1 MTSTTSGTDLTRV
14 IEQVGKDKG
23 ISKEVLIEALETAM
37 VHAARKKYGL
47 ERDIEAKFNADSGEV
62 EIFEFRT
69 AIADEDD
76 AENETQIKL
85 TDARKLD
92 PEAQPGDSLGIKLT
106 LDQQTFGRIAA
117 QTAKQVII
125 QKVRDAE
132 REMTYNEYKDRK
144 GELVTGITRRFE
156 KGNIIVDLGR
166 AEAIL
171 PSREQIP
178 GENYRVG
185 DRIQAFFLDI
195 RKASRDPQIVLSRS
209 HPGLLMKLFEME
221 VPEIYEGIV
230 TIEAAA
236 REPGARAKIAV
247 KSRDRDVDPV
257 GACVGVKGSRVQ
269 RVVQELRGEKI
280 DIIPFDEEP
289 ARFVCNAIQPA
300 QVAKVI
306 IDEENRTME
315 IIVPDDQLSL
325 AIGKKGQN
333 VRLAAQLT
341 GWKIDITSETKAHER
356 SRRAQDSLGKIEG
369 VDRQTAEMLYK
380 HGFHSARE
388 VTEVDSE
395 SLAGIPGFDSDRAE
409 KVIASAR
416 KVAEVEETEA
426 RARILEKKSSPDSVG
441 TLTDN
446 QRKLL
451 EIRGIGPETIKALS
465 LGGYDSPEKIARA
478 ELDHLAEA
486 TGIGTKKARQ
496 LKSAADQYVTSGGVP
511 QEEEED
517 DRPKSDVTNPE
528 AVVAPGGPVGSTGR
542 GE

>member
-1 MTSTTSGTDLTRV
+1 MNTDLTRV
-14 IEQVGKDKG
+14 IKEIGNEKG
-23 ISKEVLIEALETAM
+23 IAKEVLVEALEAAM
-37 VHAARKKYGL
+37 VHAARKKYGIDR
-47 ERDIEAKFNADSGEV
+47 EIEAKFNEETGEV

-69 AIADEDD
+69 AIADD
-76 AENETQIKL
+76 AEPENETQVHL
-85 TDARKLD
+85 ADARKLD
-92 PEAQPGDSLGIKLT
+92 PDVQVGDSLGMKLE
-106 LDQQTFGRIAA
+106 LDQATFGRIAA

-132 REMTYNEYKDRK
+132 RENVYNQYKDRK
-144 GELVTGITRRFE
+144 GELVTGVVRRFE
-156 KGNIIVDLGR
+156 KGNIIVDLPPT

-171 PSREQIP
+171 PTREQIP

-195 RKASRDPQIVLSRS
+195 RKASRDPQIVLSRT

-356 SRRAQDSLGKIEG
+356 SRRAQESLGKIAG
-369 VDRQTAEMLYK
+369 VDRQTAELLYK

-388 VTEVDSE
+388 VTEVDVD
-395 SLAGIPGFDSDRAE
+395 SLSRIPGFDEAKASQ
-409 KVIASAR
+409 VIESAR
-416 KVAEVEETEA
+416 KVADVEESEA
-426 RARILEKKSSPDSVG
+426 RIR
-441 TLTDN
+441 
-446 QRKLL
+446 
-451 EIRGIGPETIKALS
+451 IRGKKANADELKAIPENQHRLLDIRGLNPVTIKQLS
-465 LGGYDSPEKIARA
+465 AAGFDTPEKIAA
-478 ELDHLAEA
+478 GDVEQLSDLTA
-486 TGIGTKKARQ
+486 IGTKKARQ
-496 LKSAADQYVTSGGVP
+496 LKHSAELFVQSGGVP
-511 QEEEED
+511 QEDEED
-517 DRPKSDVTNPE
+517 DRPKSEQTNPE
-528 AVVAPGGPVGSTGR
+528 MQIAPGGPVGSTGLDHKP
-542 GE
+542 

>member
-1 MTSTTSGTDLTRV
+1 MNTNLLGV
-14 IEQVGKDKG
+14 IKEIGAEKG

-47 ERDIEAKFNADSGEV
+47 ERDIEAKFSDETGEI

-69 AIADEDD
+69 AVEGEP
-76 AENETQIKL
+76 ENETQVRL
-85 TDARKLD
+85 EEARKLD
-92 PEAQPGDSLGIKLT
+92 PDCAPGDSIGIKLE
-106 LDQQTFGRIAA
+106 LDQATFGRIAA

-144 GELVTGITRRFE
+144 GELCTGVVRRFE
-156 KGNIIVDLGR
+156 KGNIIVEIGK

-280 DIIPFDEEP
+280 DIIPYDEEP

-341 GWKIDITSETKAHER
+341 GWKIDITSETKALER
-356 SRRAQDSLGKIEG
+356 SRRAQESLGKIAG
-369 VDRQTAEMLYK
+369 VDRGTAEMLYK

-388 VTEVDSE
+388 VTEVDVD
-395 SLAGIPGFDSDRAE
+395 SLAHIPGFDADRAA
-409 KVIASAR
+409 KVIESAR
-416 KVAEVEETEA
+416 KVAEVEETDA
-426 RARILEKKSSPDSVG
+426 RGRIYGKKASSEELA
-441 TLTDN
+441 TLTEAN
-446 QRKLL
+446 RRLL
-451 EIRGIGPETIKALS
+451 DIRGISPALIR
-465 LGGYDSPEKIARA
+465 LLVQTGYESPEKISAA
-478 ELDHLAEA
+478 DLEQLAEV
-486 TGIGTKKARQ
+486 TGVGTKKARQ
-496 LKSAADQYVTSGGVP
+496 MKHAAEVYIQTGGVP

-517 DRPKSDVTNPE
+517 DRPKSDQTNPE
-528 AVVAPGGPVGSTGR
+528 MVLPVAGPIGASNVGKT
-542 GE
+542 

>member
-1 MTSTTSGTDLTRV
+1 MNADLNRV
-14 IEQVGKDKG
+14 ITEIGRDKG
-23 ISKEVLIEALETAM
+23 IAKEVLVEALETAM
-37 VHAARKKYGL
+37 VHAAKKKYGL
-47 ERDIEAKFNADSGEV
+47 ERDIEAKFNEETGEI
-62 EIFEFRT
+62 EIFEFRK
-69 AIADEDD
+69 AVEGEP
-76 AENETQIKL
+76 ENETEL
-85 TDARKLD
+85 TWDAAKKLD
-92 PEAQPGDSLGIKLT
+92 PDCQPGDSIGIKLE
-106 LDQQTFGRIAA
+106 LDQATFGRIAA

-144 GELVTGITRRFE
+144 GELVTGIVRRFE
-156 KGNIIVDLGR
+156 KGNIIVDLGK

-171 PSREQIP
+171 PTREQIP

-195 RKASRDPQIVLSRS
+195 RKASRDPQIVLSRT

-341 GWKIDITSETKAHER
+341 GWKIDITSETKALER
-356 SRRAQDSLGKIEG
+356 SRRAQESLGKIDG
-369 VDRQTAEMLYK
+369 VDRGTAELLYK

-388 VTEVDSE
+388 VTEVDVE
-395 SLAGIPGFDSDRAE
+395 SLANIPGFDEA
-409 KVIASAR
+409 KAKQVIDSAR
-416 KVAEVEETEA
+416 KVADVEESEA
-426 RARILEKKSSPDSVG
+426 RVRILAKKAGSDKA
-441 TLTDN
+441 LN
-446 QRKLL
+446 EAQKKLL
-451 EIRGIGPETIKALS
+451 EIRGV
-465 LGGYDSPEKIARA
+465 DA
-478 ELDHLAEA
+478 ELVRALAPAGFDSAQALAAADIEKLA
-486 TGIGTKKARQ
+486 DLSGIGTKKARQ
-496 LKSAADQYVTSGGVP
+496 LKHAAELYVQSGGVP

-517 DRPKSDVTNPE
+517 DRPKSEQTNPE
-528 AVVAPGGPVGSTGR
+528 ISIGPGGPIGSTS
-542 GE
+542 E

>member
-1 MTSTTSGTDLTRV
+1 MNTDLSRV

-23 ISKEVLIEALETAM
+23 ISKEVLVEALESAM
-37 VHAARKKYGL
+37 AHAAKKKYGL
-47 ERDIEAKFNADSGEV
+47 EREIEARFNEETGEV
-62 EIFEFRT
+62 EIFEFRV
-69 AIADEDD
+69 AVDGDP
-76 AENETQIKL
+76 ENETQITMEEAK
-85 TDARKLD
+85 KLD
-92 PEAQPGDSLGIKLT
+92 PDAAPGDSLGIKLE
-106 LDQQTFGRIAA
+106 LDQATFGRIAA

-132 REMTYNEYKDRK
+132 RELTYNEYKDRK
-144 GELVTGITRRFE
+144 GELVTGIVRRFE
-156 KGNIIVDLGR
+156 KGNIIVDLGK

-195 RKASRDPQIVLSRS
+195 RKASRDPQIVLSRT

-230 TIEAAA
+230 TIQAAA

-333 VRLAAQLT
+333 VRLAGQLT
-341 GWKIDITSETKAHER
+341 GWKIDITSESKAHER
-356 SRRAQDSLGKIEG
+356 SRRAQESLGKITG
-369 VDRQTAEMLYK
+369 IDRQTAEMLYK

-388 VTEVDSE
+388 VTEVDVA
-395 SLAGIPGFDSDRAE
+395 SLARIPGFD
-409 KVIASAR
+409 
-416 KVAEVEETEA
+416 EA
-426 RARILEKKSSPDSVG
+426 RAEQVIGSARTVAEQEEREARERILAKKTTPEERKGLSPAE
-441 TLTDN
+441 L
-446 QRKLL
+446 KLL
-451 EIRGIGPETIKALS
+451 DLRGLTPPLIKALIAAG
-465 LGGYDSPEKIARA
+465 LDTPEKIAA
-478 ELDHLAEA
+478 ADVDTLTTLTAGGA
-486 TGIGTKKARQ
+486 VAGTRKGRQ
-496 LKSAADQYVTSGGVP
+496 LKHAAETYIQSGGVP

-517 DRPKSDVTNPE
+517 DRPKSDQTNPE
-528 AVVAPGGPVGSTGR
+528 ASIPPEIVGA
-542 GE
+542 